1 MNEKSW
7 SGKSKG
13 GKIGYQI
20 FVFLLRHAGLGLAYI
35 VLRFVALYYF
45 FTPRSSSRFIYLY
58 FRKLGYGKL
67 KSIVSLYRNY
77 FVFGQSLIDK
87 ISAMAGF
94 GDRFS
99 FYFEGEENLHQ
110 MVKNGKGGILLSAHA
125 GNWEIAGHY
134 LDRLDTTINIV
145 MYDAE
150 YESIK
155 NYLHSITGKRKANII
170 TIRPDFTHIYQ
181 ILEALNK
188 NELICM
194 HADRMLNR
202 NQRTISLPFLGDKAC
217 FPYSIF
223 RMIVTFGVPVSFVYA
238 FREPALHYHFYATK
252 PLIYEGKKDI
262 ALDEIS
268 RNYVSEL
275 ESKVRQY
282 PLQWFNYYNFWE
294 NWQHER
300 RSE

>member
-1 MNEKSW
+1 MDEKGW
-7 SGKSKG
+7 TGKSKG
-13 GKIGYQI
+13 GKTGYQI
-20 FVFLLRHAGLGLAYI
+20 FVFLLKHAGLTAAYLL
-35 VLRFVALYYF
+35 LRFVAFYYLV
-45 FTPRSSSRFIYLY
+45 TPRSSTRYSYKY
-58 FRKLGYGKL
+58 FRKLGFGKL
-67 KSIVSLYRNY
+67 KTVLSLYQNY
-77 FVFGQSLIDK
+77 FVFGQCLIDK

-110 MVKNGKGGILLSAHA
+110 MVKNNKGGILLSAHA

-134 LDRLDTTINIV
+134 LDRLDTTVNIV

-155 NYLHSITGKRKANII
+155 NYLQSVTGKRKANII
-170 TIRPDFTHIYQ
+170 TISDDMSHIYQ
-181 ILEALNK
+181 ILEALDK

-194 HADRMLNR
+194 HADRMMNR
-202 NQRTISLPFLGDKAC
+202 TQRKIPQPFLDEDAF
-217 FPYSIF
+217 FPYNIF

-238 FREPALHYHFYATK
+238 FREPGFHYHFFATESV
-252 PLIYEGKKDI
+252 IYNGKQDV

-275 ESKVRQY
+275 EKKVKQY
-282 PLQWFNYYNFWE
+282 PLQWFNYYNFWGK
-294 NWQHER
+294 
-300 RSE
+300 